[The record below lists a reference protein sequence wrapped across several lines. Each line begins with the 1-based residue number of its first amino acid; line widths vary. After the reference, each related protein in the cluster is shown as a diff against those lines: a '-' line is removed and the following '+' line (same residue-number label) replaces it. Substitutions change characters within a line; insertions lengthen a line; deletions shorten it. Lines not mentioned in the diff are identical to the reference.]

1 MEKLIVLT
9 LQGMLVKDK
18 ADKNVAVVIGAS
30 GGIGSAILRKLCLDN
45 TYTDVIAVSR
55 NISDVCKHSTVG
67 DANVLSIET
76 DYTPESVESVV
87 EQLSLFRSNISK
99 VIICNGVLHD
109 QDIWPEKR
117 LEEITADNMVSI
129 FTANSIIPML
139 FLKSLISA
147 VKGQKKCV
155 IALLSAR
162 VSSLQDNRLGG
173 WYSYRASKTA
183 LNMLVK
189 TASIEYARRANNVK
203 FILYHPGTVD
213 TNLSRPFQSK
223 RVKKLLD
230 PDDVAA
236 RLLQKMSQVNLDDNL
251 AFIDWEGYEINW

>member
-1 MEKLIVLT
+1 MENLGVLT
-9 LQGMLVKDK
+9 LQGMLVEDK
-18 ADKNVAVVIGAS
+18 VDKNVAIVIGSS
-30 GGIGSAILRKLCLDN
+30 GGIGSAVLKRLFLDN
-45 TYTDVIAVSR
+45 TYTDVIAVSQ
-55 NISDVCKHSTVG
+55 NICDIGKDLSAG
-67 DANVLSIET
+67 NANLISIET
-76 DYTPESVESVV
+76 DYTPESVECVV
-87 EQLSLFRSNISK
+87 EQMNSFRGNISK
-99 VIICNGVLHD
+99 VIICNGILHD
-109 QDIWPEKR
+109 QGIWPEKK

-139 FLKSLISA
+139 FLKSLITA

-173 WYSYRASKTA
+173 WYSYRASKAA

-189 TASIEYARRANNVK
+189 TASIEYARRASNVK

-213 TNLSRPFQSK
+213 TNLSKPFQSK
-223 RVKKLLD
+223 RVKKLLN

-236 RLLQKMSQVNLDDNL
+236 SLLQRMSQVNLNDDL
-251 AFIDWEGYEINW
+251 AFVDWEGCEISW